1 MFPGDHE
8 YSVHVLLSLSP
19 PSWLSLFIF
28 PAPHSFMGNDP
39 PVIRCPACGS
49 ILTAPLGIRGMWE
62 CRYHLCRVI
71 FPVSHIRERGQV
83 SIAAEEEP
91 PYRWE
96 PTKG

>member
-1 MFPGDHE
+1 MNAPFT
-8 YSVHVLLSLSP
+8 LLSLSP
-19 PSWLSLFIF
+19 SSWLSLFTA
-28 PAPHSFMGNDP
+28 PAARSSMDDDP

-71 FPVSHIRERGQV
+71 FPVRPIQERGQV
-83 SIAAEEEP
+83 SLAAEGEP
-91 PYRWE
+91 PYRCD